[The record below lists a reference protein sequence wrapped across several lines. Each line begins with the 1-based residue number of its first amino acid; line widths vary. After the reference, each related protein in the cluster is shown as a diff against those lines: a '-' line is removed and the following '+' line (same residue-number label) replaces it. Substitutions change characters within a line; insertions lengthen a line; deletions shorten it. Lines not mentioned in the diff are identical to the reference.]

1 MLGNRVGELHS
12 LSDCAPLDQRE
23 MMSDTVAN
31 MLTSI
36 RNATCLRKQYVE
48 IPASKQSMSIIA
60 VLKRSGF
67 IWDYDIVARDRF
79 RVVRVALKYSPTGES
94 ALRSIVSISK
104 PGNRLFLSAKDIPII
119 LQGLGIA
126 ILSTN
131 RGLLN
136 DREAKSQQVGGEY
149 VCKVY

>member
-1 MLGNRVGELHS
+1 
-12 LSDCAPLDQRE
+12 
-23 MMSDTVAN
+23 MSDTVAN

-36 RNATCLRKQYVE
+36 RNAARLHKQYVE
-48 IPASKQSMSIIA
+48 MPASKLTISIIE

-67 IWDYDIVARDRF
+67 VWDFDVVSREYSTI
-79 RVVRVALKYSPTGES
+79 VRVALKYSPTGEPV
-94 ALRSIVSISK
+94 LRAIDSVSK
-104 PGNRLFLSAKDIPII
+104 PGNRVFVSAKQIPSV

-126 ILSTN
+126 VLSTN

-136 DREAKSQQVGGEY
+136 DREAKDQRIGGEF

>member
-1 MLGNRVGELHS
+1 
-12 LSDCAPLDQRE
+12 
-23 MMSDTVAN
+23 MSDTVAN

-36 RNATCLRKQYVE
+36 RNAACLHRQYVE
-48 IPASKQSMSIIA
+48 LPASKQSISIIA

-67 IWDYDIVARDRF
+67 VWDYNIFSRDQF
-79 RVVRVALKYSPTGES
+79 NVVRVDLKYSPTGEPV
-94 ALRSIVSISK
+94 LREIDSVSK
-104 PGNRLFLSAKDIPII
+104 PGNRVFVSAKNIPIV

-136 DREAKSQQVGGEY
+136 DREAKDQHVGGEY
-149 VCKVY
+149 ICKVS